1 MPDNKIVLTTQ
12 DREELAP
19 LLNITKVERALMPKE
34 VLSKLELLA
43 KEQEEDGFTEIENII
58 NESISF
64 VKSLEAK
71 TLYANLKPSQLK
83 DYLWWETNYRIFL
96 AQRKSQRERRK
107 CYKNKAN
114 KE

>member
-1 MPDNKIVLTTQ
+1 
-12 DREELAP
+12 
-19 LLNITKVERALMPKE
+19 MPKE

-43 KEQEEDGFTEIENII
+43 KEQEEGGFTEIENII

-83 DYLWWETNYRIFL
+83 D
-96 AQRKSQRERRK
+96 
-107 CYKNKAN
+107 
-114 KE
+114 